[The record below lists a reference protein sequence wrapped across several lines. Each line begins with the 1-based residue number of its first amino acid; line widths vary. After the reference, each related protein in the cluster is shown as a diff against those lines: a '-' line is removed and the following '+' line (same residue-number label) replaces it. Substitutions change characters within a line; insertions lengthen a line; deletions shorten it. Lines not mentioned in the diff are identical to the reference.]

1 MFSYKKPT
9 GKRKAF
15 ASILQEGF
23 FASRSAVVRD
33 VFGRKWAAAVRCKLE
48 VESCSFAWST
58 LRPDCPFSDLNSS
71 TANVSASKVSLD
83 YLGKARRVIDLEV
96 AELKR
101 LGERLDGS
109 FQRAVEILFST
120 VESGGKIVVCGVG
133 KSGHIGEKIAATL
146 TSTGSPAVV
155 LNSLNALHGDLGVL
169 SDGDVILALSYSGE
183 TEELVNIF
191 PALTRFEVK
200 IVSMTGRS
208 DSFVAIHSHVHLH
221 VGVQQEACPLN
232 LAPTSSST
240 AMLVLG
246 DALAMV
252 LLEARGFTKE
262 DFARFHPG
270 GRLGR
275 SLLLKVKDIMRGPE
289 QMALVH
295 PQMPVREVL
304 HEMNKRRAGA
314 AVAVDDARKIAGIF
328 THGDFARHFEVNAD
342 IGDLPVA
349 GFLTR
354 NPITVAGDRRA
365 AEVLH
370 ILEQHRIDDLVV
382 VDDEG
387 GAIGVVDSQ
396 DLARCRLI

>member
-1 MFSYKKPT
+1 
-9 GKRKAF
+9 
-15 ASILQEGF
+15 
-23 FASRSAVVRD
+23 
-33 VFGRKWAAAVRCKLE
+33 LE
-48 VESCSFAWST
+48 VESCPFAWSIFHSD
-58 LRPDCPFSDLNSS
+58 RAFSHLNSP
-71 TANVSASKVSLD
+71 TANVSASNVSLD
-83 YLGKARRVIDLEV
+83 YLEKARRVIDLEV

-101 LGERLDGS
+101 LGERLDAS

-191 PALTRFEVK
+191 PALTRFDLK

-208 DSFVAIHSHVHLH
+208 DSFVALHSHVHLH
-221 VGVQQEACPLN
+221 VGVEQEACPLN

-314 AVAVDDARKIAGIF
+314 AVAVDDARKLAGIF
-328 THGDFARHFEVNAD
+328 THGDFARHFEVNAE

-349 GFLTR
+349 GFLTQ

-370 ILEQHRIDDLVV
+370 ILEHHRIDDLVV
-382 VDDEG
+382 VDDNG
-387 GAIGVVDSQ
+387 GPIGVVDSQ